1 MFSVKTDA
9 TSPNFKK
16 AIFFFLNEVKS
27 NKKSTQEKVREGLHC
42 ATIFQ
47 HVL

>member
-1 MFSVKTDA
+1 MQQA
-9 TSPNFKK
+9 PTSKRQK
-16 AIFFFLNEVKS
+16 IFFLNEVKS